1 MPDDAVIRARALTCR
16 FGDVVAVDGLDFD
29 VHRGEVF
36 GFLGQNGA
44 GKTTTVRLLNGVLE
58 PASGAVEV
66 LGLDPVRDG
75 VEVRQQSGVLTETS
89 SVDGRLTAEEN
100 LLFWGRFYGLPEREL
115 ATRAAELLREFGLAE
130 RARDRVSA
138 FSTGMRQRLALARA
152 LLHRPELL
160 FLDEP
165 TAGLDPLAARH
176 VHELIEAM
184 SRREGRT
191 VFLCTHNLVEAQRLC
206 DRVAVLGRGRILA
219 LGTTAELGR
228 RLGAARVGVE
238 VDPSRRAEA
247 ASVVARAVPAAAI
260 DAGSGGALTIRGVG
274 RDAVPAIVAALV
286 ADGIPVYRAASAEAT
301 LEDIYFGLLGSGGAV

>member
-1 MPDDAVIRARALTCR
+1 MQDDAAIRARALTCR
-16 FGDVVAVDGLDFD
+16 FGETLAVDGVDLE
-29 VHRGEVF
+29 VRRGEVF

-58 PASGAVEV
+58 PAAGEVEV

-75 VEVRQQSGVLTETS
+75 VEVRRRSGVLTESS

-100 LLFWGRFYGLPEREL
+100 LLFWGRFYGLPERAL
-115 ATRAAELLREFGLAE
+115 SGRVAELLREFGLAD
-130 RARDRVSA
+130 RARDRVA
-138 FSTGMRQRLALARA
+138 TYSTGMRQRLALARA
-152 LLHRPELL
+152 LMHQPELL

-176 VHELIEAM
+176 VHELIAAL

-206 DRVAVLGRGRILA
+206 DRVAVLRRGRILA

-228 RLGAARVGVE
+228 RLGAARVVVE
-238 VDPSRRAEA
+238 VEASRTTDAVSVLAGALAGA
-247 ASVVARAVPAAAI
+247 AV
-260 DAGSGGALTIRGVG
+260 DGHDGALTIRGAG
-274 RDAVPAIVAALV
+274 RDAVPEIVAALV
-286 ADGIPVYRAASAEAT
+286 ARGIPVYRAAAEEAT
-301 LEDIYFGLLGSGGAV
+301 LEDIYFGLLGGGVE